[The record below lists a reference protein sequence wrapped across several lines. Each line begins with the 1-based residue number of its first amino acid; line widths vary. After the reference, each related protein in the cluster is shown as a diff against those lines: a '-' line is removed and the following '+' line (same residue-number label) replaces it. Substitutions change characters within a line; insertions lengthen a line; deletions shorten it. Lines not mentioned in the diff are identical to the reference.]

1 MRKLF
6 KIVLAIVVVIVLG
19 VGTLAGFI
27 WEQSHHDELHVADAI
42 VVLGAAQ
49 YNGRPSPVFQARL
62 NHAAYLYNQQMST
75 QIVVTGG
82 KQPGDTFT
90 ESEAGHKYLVSRGI
104 PERVISE
111 VGGNTTLESLKALH
125 DIAASNHID
134 TLLLVSDPL
143 HSERLKLISHDLGFD
158 NAWTSP
164 DSYLELHRSRV
175 TKLKE
180 LAHEVGS
187 VIAYELWERWR

>member
-1 MRKLF
+1 MRKLL
-6 KIVLAIVVVIVLG
+6 KIVLSIVALVVVG
-19 VGTLAGFI
+19 VGLLAGFI
-27 WEQSHHDELHVADAI
+27 WEQSHHDELHYADAI

-62 NHAAYLYNQQMST
+62 DHAAYLFNEQMSA

-82 KQPGDTFT
+82 KQPGDAYT
-90 ESEAGHKYLVSRGI
+90 EAEAGRRYLRSKGI
-104 PERVISE
+104 PQGVISE
-111 VGGNTTLESLKALH
+111 VGGSTTLESLQAVD
-125 DIAASNHID
+125 DIAASHNID

-143 HSERLKLISHDLGFD
+143 HSERLKLIAHDLGFA

-164 DSYLELHRSRV
+164 DSYLELHRSRL

>member
-1 MRKLF
+1 MRKVL
-6 KIVLAIVVVIVLG
+6 KIVALLVIVIVIG
-19 VGTLAGFI
+19 VGALAGFI
-27 WEQSHHDELHVADAI
+27 WEQSHHDELHYADAI

-49 YNGRPSPVFQARL
+49 YNGTPSPVFQARL
-62 NHAAYLYNQQMST
+62 NHAAYLYNQQMSA

-82 KQPGDTFT
+82 KQPGDRYT
-90 ESEAGHKYLVSRGI
+90 EAQAASMYLTARGI
-104 PERVISE
+104 PGRVITE
-111 VGGNTTLESLKALH
+111 VGGNTTLESLRGVN
-125 DIAASNHID
+125 DIAAARHID

-143 HSERLKLISHDLGFD
+143 HSERLKLIAHDLGFT

>member
-1 MRKLF
+1 MRKVL
-6 KIVLAIVVVIVLG
+6 KIVLSIVALVVVG
-19 VGTLAGFI
+19 VGVLAGFI
-27 WEQSHHDELHVADAI
+27 WEQSHHDELHYADAI

-62 NHAAYLYNQQMST
+62 EHAAYLFNEQMSG

-82 KQPGDTFT
+82 KQPGDRYT
-90 ESEAGHKYLVSRGI
+90 EAEAGSRYLRAKGI
-104 PERVISE
+104 PQGVISE
-111 VGGNTTLESLKALH
+111 VGGSTTVESLRAVG
-125 DIAASNHID
+125 DIAASHKID

-143 HSERLKLISHDLGFD
+143 HSERLKLIAHDLGFTK
-158 NAWTSP
+158 AWTSP
-164 DSYLELHRSRV
+164 DSYLELHRSRL

>member
-1 MRKLF
+1 
-6 KIVLAIVVVIVLG
+6 
-19 VGTLAGFI
+19 
-27 WEQSHHDELHVADAI
+27 HYADAI

-49 YNGRPSPVFQARL
+49 YNGKPSPVFEARL
-62 NHAAYLYNQQMST
+62 NHAAYLFRQQMSS

-82 KQPGDTFT
+82 KKPGDNFT
-90 ESEAGHKYLVSRGI
+90 EAEAGARYLQSRGI
-104 PERVISE
+104 KSDAISQ
-111 VGGNTTLESLKALH
+111 VGGKTTLESLRALG
-125 DIAASNHID
+125 DVAADKQID

-143 HSERLKLISHDLGFD
+143 HSERLKLIAHDLGFT
-158 NAWTSP
+158 NAWASP

>member
-1 MRKLF
+1 MRKVL
-6 KIVLAIVVVIVLG
+6 KIVALLVIVIVIG
-19 VGTLAGFI
+19 VGALAGFI
-27 WEQSHHDELHVADAI
+27 WEQSHHDELHYADAI

-49 YNGRPSPVFQARL
+49 YNGTPSPVFQARL
-62 NHAAYLYNQQMST
+62 DHAAYLYNQQMSA

-82 KQPGDTFT
+82 KKPGDRYT
-90 ESEAGHKYLVSRGI
+90 EAQAASMYLTARGI
-104 PERVISE
+104 PGRVITE
-111 VGGNTTLESLKALH
+111 VGGNTTLESLRGVN
-125 DIAASNHID
+125 DIAAARHID

-143 HSERLKLISHDLGFD
+143 HSERLKLIAHDLGFT

>member
-1 MRKLF
+1 MRKVF
-6 KIVLAIVVVIVLG
+6 RVVAVVAAAIVVGIG
-19 VGTLAGFI
+19 VLAGFI
-27 WEQSHHDELHVADAI
+27 WEQSHHDELHYADAI

-49 YNGRPSPVFQARL
+49 YNGRPSPVFEARL
-62 NHAAYLYNQQMST
+62 NHAAYLFRQQMSS

-90 ESEAGHKYLVSRGI
+90 EAEAGARYLESRGI
-104 PERVISE
+104 ETEVISQ
-111 VGGNTTLESLKALH
+111 VGGNTTLESLRALGE
-125 DIAASNHID
+125 AAEKSHID

-143 HSERLKLISHDLGFD
+143 HSERLKLIAHDLGFSD
-158 NAWTSP
+158 AWTSP
-164 DSYLELHRSRV
+164 DSYLELHRSRA

>member
-1 MRKLF
+1 MRKVL
-6 KIVLAIVVVIVLG
+6 KIVALLVIVIVIG
-19 VGTLAGFI
+19 VGALAGFI
-27 WEQSHHDELHVADAI
+27 WEQSHHDELHYADAI

-49 YNGRPSPVFQARL
+49 YNGTPSPVFQARL
-62 NHAAYLYNQQMST
+62 DHAAYLYNQQMSA

-82 KQPGDTFT
+82 KQPGDRYT
-90 ESEAGHKYLVSRGI
+90 EAQAASMYLTARGI
-104 PERVISE
+104 PGRVITE
-111 VGGNTTLESLKALH
+111 VGGNTTLESLRGVN
-125 DIAASNHID
+125 DIAAARHID

-143 HSERLKLISHDLGFD
+143 HSERLKLIAHDLGFT